1 MKIIILGAGQV
12 GGTLAENLSSE
23 HNDITIIDTDEYK
36 LRQLQEKYDLKTIQ
50 GHASHPTILKDAQAE
65 DADVLIAATYS
76 DEINILACQIAYILF
91 KTPNRIA
98 RIRSTDYIQESL
110 KLFNPASIPI
120 DYLISP
126 EMVIA
131 KNIFN
136 LIEYPGAL
144 QFFIF
149 SIDKISLV
157 SLKIS
162 DSSIELVKHIILLL
176 PEHAINSG
184 TRIAAILRNKTF
196 IHPKSSTPIEIGD
209 EIFFIT
215 TIENVKLI
223 TNEFQK
229 IEKPYKRIMIVG
241 GGNIGA
247 MLAKKLEK
255 NYQVKLIEKNQRR
268 AAELAKKLKNTIVF
282 YGNASNEELLVQ
294 EHIDQVEVFISI
306 TDDDEANIMSAMLAK
321 KMGAKKVLAL
331 IQRKAYVDLV
341 QGSMIDIA
349 ISPQEATISSFLKY
363 LGNTNVIS
371 TCAIRNG
378 MAEVLEAVVKGDET
392 TSQIIGREICNIK
405 LPPGAIIG
413 AIIRNSKI
421 ISDHQYNPIQ
431 KNDHFIIFLTEKKY
445 IKDIERLFE
454 PNPFFL

>member
-12 GGTLAENLSSE
+12 GGTLAENLSSD
-23 HNDITIIDTDEYK
+23 HNDITIIDTNEYK

-50 GHASHPTILKDAQAE
+50 GHASYPSILKEAQAE

-98 RIRSTDYIQESL
+98 RIRSTDYIQESS
-110 KLFNPASIPI
+110 KLFNPVSIPI

-126 EMVIA
+126 EMIIA

-136 LIEYPGAL
+136 IIEYPGAL
-144 QFFIF
+144 QLFIF
-149 SIDKISLV
+149 SIGRISLF

-162 DSSIELVKHIILLL
+162 DASIKLVEHIILLL
-176 PEHAINSG
+176 PESVINSG
-184 TRIAAILRNKTF
+184 TRIAAILRDKIF
-196 IHPKSSTPIEIGD
+196 IDPQNSTHIKIGD
-209 EIFFIT
+209 EVFFVT
-215 TIENVKLI
+215 TLENVKLI

-229 IEKPYKRIMIVG
+229 IDKPYKKIMIVG
-241 GGNIGA
+241 GGHIGA
-247 MLAKKLEK
+247 MLAEKLEK
-255 NYQVKLIEKNQRR
+255 NYQVKLIEKNQKR

-282 YGNASNEELLVQ
+282 YGNASNEELLIQ
-294 EHIDQVEVFISI
+294 EHINQVEVFISI
-306 TDDDEANIMSAMLAK
+306 TDDDEVNIMSAMLAK
-321 KMGAKKVLAL
+321 KMGATKVLAL

-341 QGSMIDIA
+341 QSSMIDIA
-349 ISPQEATISSFLKY
+349 ISPQEATISAFLKY
-363 LGNTNVIS
+363 LGNTNMLNIFS
-371 TCAIRNG
+371 IRNS
-378 MAEVLEAVVKGDET
+378 MAEVIETVVKGDET
-392 TSQIIGREICNIK
+392 TSQIIGREICDIK
-405 LPPGAIIG
+405 LPPGAMIG

-421 ISDHQYNPIQ
+421 ISEKQYNPIQ
-431 KNDHFIIFLTEKKY
+431 KNDHFIIFLNEKKF

>member
-91 KTPNRIA
+91 RTPNRIA

-126 EMVIA
+126 EMIIA

-136 LIEYPGAL
+136 LIEHPGAL

-162 DSSIELVKHIILLL
+162 DASIELVEHIILLL
-176 PEHAINSG
+176 PESVINSG

-196 IHPKSSTPIEIGD
+196 INPQSSTHIEIGD

-215 TIENVKLI
+215 TVENVKLI

-247 MLAKKLEK
+247 MLANKLEK

-282 YGNASNEELLVQ
+282 YGNASNEELLIQ

-349 ISPQEATISSFLKY
+349 ISPQEATISAFLKY
-363 LGNTNVIS
+363 LGNTNVINNFV
-371 TCAIRNG
+371 IRNG
-378 MAEVLEAVVKGDET
+378 VAEVLEAVVKGDET
-392 TSQIIGREICNIK
+392 TSQIIGREICDIK
-405 LPPGAIIG
+405 LPPGTIIG

-421 ISDHQYNPIQ
+421 VSEQKYNPIQ
-431 KNDHFIIFLTEKKY
+431 KNDHFIIFLTEKRF